1 MDQAKRFLSRRKLLF
16 VLGGTAS
23 VAGAAM
29 FKPIRAVLARNVRQ
43 AVARQPLL
51 RRLILSLAN
60 AGYDEWIDLVG
71 TSFTLGGG
79 TVMQLVG
86 VEPLAIGGSARPI
99 TLARDRAFLAHFDT
113 LYGQTMAGDLI
124 YVANHQQYG
133 PLQIFLSA
141 SADPRTPRR
150 MMAVFN

>member
-1 MDQAKRFLSRRKLLF
+1 MNEAKRFLSRRKLLF
-16 VLGGTAS
+16 ALGGAAS

-29 FKPIRAVLARNVRQ
+29 IKPIRAVLARNLRQ

-51 RRLILSLAN
+51 RRVLLSLAN
-60 AGYDEWIDLVG
+60 AGYDEWMDLVG
-71 TSFTLGGG
+71 SSFTIGGG
-79 TVMQLVG
+79 TILQLVG
-86 VEPLAIGGSARPI
+86 VVASGSGGARPVGL
-99 TLARDRAFLAHFDT
+99 TRDRAFIAHFDV

-124 YVANHQQYG
+124 YVATHQQYG

-141 SADPRTPRR
+141 STDPRTPRR